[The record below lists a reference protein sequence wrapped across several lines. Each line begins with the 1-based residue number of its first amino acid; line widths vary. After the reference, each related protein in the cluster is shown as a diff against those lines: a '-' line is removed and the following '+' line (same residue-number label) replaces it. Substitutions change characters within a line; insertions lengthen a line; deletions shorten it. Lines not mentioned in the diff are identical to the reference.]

1 MIALAV
7 LVMLAQA
14 PPPSGP
20 NPYLDQAK
28 KNYAEVQYERCVER
42 LRQAV
47 RWPSTRA
54 EQLEIELY
62 AGLCQF
68 NLGRTAA
75 AQERFEMALKLDRTA
90 QLPPYSP
97 PKAVALFE
105 QVSRT
110 APTPGDAPLVDD
122 GKPPPGPELTP
133 PATPPEPR
141 APALVEAPHNQN
153 WAPLALGGGALV
165 VGGVAVGLN
174 LLAQSQAR
182 DANAERFESL
192 AIEKGN
198 RARATATGSYVLFGV
213 AAAAAVG
220 ALVTWLL
227 RDDGPV
233 TSSPSSSP

>member
-7 LVMLAQA
+7 LAMLAQA
-14 PPPSGP
+14 PAPSGP

-68 NLGRTAA
+68 NLGKTAA

-90 QLPPYSP
+90 SLPPYSP

-105 QVSRT
+105 QVART
-110 APTPGDAPLVDD
+110 APPPGDAPLADD
-122 GKPPPGPELTP
+122 GKQPTPPELTP
-133 PATPPEPR
+133 PATAAPEPR
-141 APALVEAPHNQN
+141 APVLVEAPHNQH

-213 AAAAAVG
+213 AGAAAVG

-227 RDDGPV
+227 TDATAPAAA
-233 TSSPSSSP
+233 P